1 MLNLVA
7 HHEQMKLE
15 TSLWIL
21 ISAACHLRTLQISGY
36 LGAAKLKVFY
46 DQKTFQKVVNVHPD
60 SFKIT
65 LNSQPSTS
73 LTDDEL
79 YIGGLCFHVFELLQ
93 FNMHGITEATDHI
106 ESEK

>member
-1 MLNLVA
+1 MLNLVS

-21 ISAACHLRTLQISGY
+21 ISSACHLRTLQISGY
-36 LGAAKLKVFY
+36 FGAAKLKFSM
-46 DQKTFQKVVNVHPD
+46 FNM
-60 SFKIT
+60 I
-65 LNSQPSTS
+65 SQPSTF

-79 YIGGLCFHVFELLQ
+79 FVAGLCFHVMELLQ